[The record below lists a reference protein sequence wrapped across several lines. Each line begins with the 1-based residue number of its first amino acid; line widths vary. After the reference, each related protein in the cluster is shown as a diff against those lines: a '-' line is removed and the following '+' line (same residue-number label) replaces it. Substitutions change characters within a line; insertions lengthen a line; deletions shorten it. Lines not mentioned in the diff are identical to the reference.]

1 MIRHPRHRHGIPV
14 PASSASTSGFY
25 VSYRRDD
32 TRHVAGLLARDLA
45 AVFGEQRVMV
55 DTQMPAGEDA
65 REFLAR
71 SLASC
76 QAMLVLIGPRWLT
89 SADARGLSRLQ
100 SPDDWVRTEIAAV
113 LRSERPVVPVLVDG
127 AAMPHADDLP
137 ADLKPL
143 TTRNAVTVST
153 GNWRSD
159 VQHLARLLATLDPP
173 DPSPSSLTDS
183 ISGGLRSLF
192 GNRAPPPAP
201 RAPTVAAR
209 PAAPKPAPAPVK
221 RPVSAQSS
229 AGKDIFIS
237 YAFEDEAWA
246 QRVVQALEPLGFACW
261 VASRDIVPGTPS
273 YAREI
278 TRAIRTSRLF
288 IVLLSAASNE
298 SDDVLNEITLAKDNK
313 VPRLPL
319 RIDDTPLGDGMLYF
333 FSQAQRL
340 EGGGLD
346 EAAVIARLTA
356 SVQQQLGAPA

>member
-143 TTRNAVTVST
+143 TTRNAVTIST

-183 ISGGLRSLF
+183 SCAGAMGSAMWLVTTAS
-192 GNRAPPPAP
+192 PP
-201 RAPTVAAR
+201 RAR
-209 PAAPKPAPAPVK
+209 
-221 RPVSAQSS
+221 
-229 AGKDIFIS
+229 
-237 YAFEDEAWA
+237 
-246 QRVVQALEPLGFACW
+246 
-261 VASRDIVPGTPS
+261 
-273 YAREI
+273 
-278 TRAIRTSRLF
+278 
-288 IVLLSAASNE
+288 
-298 SDDVLNEITLAKDNK
+298 
-313 VPRLPL
+313 
-319 RIDDTPLGDGMLYF
+319 
-333 FSQAQRL
+333 
-340 EGGGLD
+340 
-346 EAAVIARLTA
+346 
-356 SVQQQLGAPA
+356 